1 MASYEYFSGANVII
15 RVGGQPILEVAGIS
29 YQETDTQMPIYGYGS
44 RFFDAVAPGQK
55 LIRGSFVINFVRP
68 DYLAYAIARGR
79 DIEEGGVSSYAPGV
93 DVGELL
99 NKSRINALDG
109 DKNTK
114 NQSIYQT
121 NSETYQSIEES
132 AAQKVIESV
141 GKAAWDE
148 MSPEDKAT
156 KLKLEA
162 LNNIAASNYAQ
173 TQSNMASLSRELQR
187 NMPSNYVENT
197 YGTNFKTQMSTKAI
211 KDITMNTAFNID
223 IVFGGNKCVIKLL
236 DCYISSRGA
245 MIQIDEST
253 LVEEYS
259 FFARNLKTLRLDT
272 AQKL

>member
-55 LIRGSFVINFVRP
+55 IIRGSFVINFVRP

-79 DIEEGGVSSYAPGV
+79 DLEQGGVSSYNPGKNIG
-93 DVGELL
+93 DLL
-99 NKSRINALDG
+99 NRSRRNALDSNP
-109 DKNTK
+109 NTG

-121 NSETYQSIEES
+121 SSETYKSMEDS
-132 AAQKVIESV
+132 ASRQVIASV
-141 GKAAWDE
+141 GEAAWGK
-148 MSPEDKAT
+148 MSDDDKAT
-156 KLKLEA
+156 RLKLEA

-173 TQSNMASLSRELQR
+173 TQSNMRSLSNELKN
-187 NMPSNYVENT
+187 NMPNKYVENT
-197 YGTNFKTQMSTKAI
+197 YGENFSSQMETKVM

-253 LVEEYS
+253 IVEEYS

-272 AQKL
+272 AQK